1 MHHASEETNSQATL
15 QGSTGGLHCERRSK
29 NEKRLDE
36 PGALS
41 GRRRRRKHFAGKCLR
56 IARAKTRQ
64 AHPASRH
71 KNSRQGQVHICGR
84 CVDFAFAAILQFRRE
99 HPILCG
105 ITWWPHNWPEYVRI
119 DKPSGCGRQHQGAEP
134 REPPTTMLGGVV
146 RHDHM
151 IAAAVTHGEIG
162 DHYAAHFGTAP
173 RYVCE
178 NAAVVR
184 MVRSRGA
191 NIARAHHLRTRGW

>member
-1 MHHASEETNSQATL
+1 MSL
-15 QGSTGGLHCERRSK
+15 
-29 NEKRLDE
+29 
-36 PGALS
+36 ALS
-41 GRRRRRKHFAGKCLR
+41 LVVGDGVNISPAILGKTSKCESAAEGKEEKEGEEEEGDSIVVLTHL
-56 IARAKTRQ
+56 ARAKTRQ